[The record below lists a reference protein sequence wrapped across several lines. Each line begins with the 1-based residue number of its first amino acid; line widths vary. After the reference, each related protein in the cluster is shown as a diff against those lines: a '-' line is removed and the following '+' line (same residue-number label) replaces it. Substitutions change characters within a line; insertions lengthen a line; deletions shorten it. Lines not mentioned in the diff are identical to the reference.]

1 MDSLEKAFETQ
12 LINIQKKTGKTLP
25 ELFKILQESGLTKH
39 LEMVKMMKSD
49 FNLGHGDANM
59 LVLNYKKS
67 LKPDI
72 KAEDVLTNSLNEIYS
87 GSKKLLRPLHN
98 SVMDRINELG
108 EFSIAP
114 KKSYL
119 SLRRKKQFAMVGPGT
134 KGRLEIGLNMKN
146 IPATERLVELPAG
159 GMCQY
164 KVWLTEATE
173 IDQELLDWLKI
184 AYESAG

>member
-1 MDSLEKAFETQ
+1 
-12 LINIQKKTGKTLP
+12 
-25 ELFKILQESGLTKH
+25 
-39 LEMVKMMKSD
+39 
-49 FNLGHGDANM
+49 
-59 LVLNYKKS
+59 
-67 LKPDI
+67 
-72 KAEDVLTNSLNEIYS
+72 
-87 GSKKLLRPLHN
+87 
-98 SVMDRINELG
+98 
-108 EFSIAP
+108 
-114 KKSYL
+114 
-119 SLRRKKQFAMVGPGT
+119 MVGPGT